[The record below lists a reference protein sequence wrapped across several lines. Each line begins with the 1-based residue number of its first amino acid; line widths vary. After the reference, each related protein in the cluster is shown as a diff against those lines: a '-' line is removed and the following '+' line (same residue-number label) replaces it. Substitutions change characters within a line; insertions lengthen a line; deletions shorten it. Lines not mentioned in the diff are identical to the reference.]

1 MKKTI
6 GKKFFAKRQARKV
19 VFSALY
25 ATLITGASVEV
36 KALSDV
42 SAEFEDIDLDY
53 ARLILQAYI
62 EHTDAINALID
73 DFAQHSKRGGNT
85 DVERAILQMA
95 VAEMYAS
102 DLENRIVIN
111 EAIEITKEYGSD
123 DGYKFI
129 NAVLDKI
136 ARRMSGVD
144 E

>member
-25 ATLITGASVEV
+25 ATLITGTSIEV

-42 SAEFEDIDLDY
+42 SKQFEDIDLDY
-53 ARLILQAYI
+53 ARLILQVYI
-62 EHTDAINALID
+62 QRTEAINALID
-73 DFAQHSKRGGNT
+73 EFAQHSKRGRNT

-102 DLENRIVIN
+102 DIENRIVIN
-111 EAIEITKEYGSD
+111 EAIEIAKEYGSD

-136 ARRMSGVD
+136 AKKISGVD
-144 E
+144 D

>member
-25 ATLITGASVEV
+25 ATLITGTSIEV

-42 SAEFEDIDLDY
+42 SKQFEDIDLDY
-53 ARLILQAYI
+53 ARLILQVYI
-62 EHTDAINALID
+62 QRTEAINALID
-73 DFAQHSKRGGNT
+73 EFAQHSKRGGNT

-102 DLENRIVIN
+102 DIENRIVIN
-111 EAIEITKEYGSD
+111 EAIEIAKEYGSD

-136 ARRMSGVD
+136 AKKISGVD
-144 E
+144 D

>member
-36 KALSDV
+36 KSLSDV

-53 ARLILQAYI
+53 
-62 EHTDAINALID
+62 
-73 DFAQHSKRGGNT
+73 FAQHSKRGGNT

-95 VAEMYAS
+95 VAEMHAS